1 MFAKKTHNVINVIS
15 GISLAGVTVGTM
27 ALIIVLSVFNGFEQ
41 LIVSLFN
48 AFNPD
53 LVITVEKGKT
63 FHYDEFP
70 VDEIQS
76 IPGVFVLTQVVE
88 ENALLKYREKQFIAT
103 IKGVSEEFESM
114 TGLDTMLVE
123 GEFNLHVRD
132 NPRMI
137 LGAGV
142 SYYLGATLN
151 DRLNPIT
158 VFLPRREGNMA
169 MNVEQAFNSRAI
181 FPSAIFSI
189 QQDFDTKYA
198 VVPLEFA
205 RDLLDY
211 TDEVTAVEVGITP
224 GFDVEKVKGKVKEIL
239 GENFL
244 VKNRFEQQE
253 LLYKIMQSE
262 KWAIYLILTFILIIA
277 TFNVISSLT
286 MLILD
291 KKKDI
296 AVLHSMGAGN
306 KLIKRIFLLEGIMI
320 SIGGAMLGLLLG
332 GLISWLQQEFGI
344 ISLGGGGGTFVIDA
358 YPVQIKLLDFAIV
371 FLTVIILGLLAA
383 WYPVRQIS
391 AKYLRQKL

>member
-1 MFAKKTHNVINVIS
+1 
-15 GISLAGVTVGTM
+15 
-27 ALIIVLSVFNGFEQ
+27 
-41 LIVSLFN
+41 
-48 AFNPD
+48 
-53 LVITVEKGKT
+53 
-63 FHYDEFP
+63 
-70 VDEIQS
+70 
-76 IPGVFVLTQVVE
+76 
-88 ENALLKYREKQFIAT
+88 
-103 IKGVSEEFESM
+103 
-114 TGLDTMLVE
+114 MLVE
-123 GEFNLHVRD
+123 GEFNLHVRG
-132 NPRMI
+132 NPRVI

-142 SYYLGATLN
+142 AYYLGATLN
-151 DRLNPIT
+151 DRLNPIA
-158 VFLPRREGNMA
+158 VFLPRREGTMA
-169 MNVEQAFNSRAI
+169 MNVEQAFNSRSI

-211 TDEVTAVEVGITP
+211 TDEVTAVEVGISP
-224 GFDVEKVKGKVKEIL
+224 GFDVEKVKRAVKEIL
-239 GENFL
+239 GENYL

-306 KLIKRIFLLEGIMI
+306 KLIKRIFLLEGTMI

-332 GLISWLQQEFGI
+332 GVISWLQQEFGF
-344 ISLGGGGGTFVIDA
+344 ISLGGGSGTFVVDA
-358 YPVQIKLLDFAIV
+358 YPVQIKIFDFAIV

-383 WYPVRQIS
+383 WYPVKQIS
-391 AKYLRQKL
+391 SKYLHQKL